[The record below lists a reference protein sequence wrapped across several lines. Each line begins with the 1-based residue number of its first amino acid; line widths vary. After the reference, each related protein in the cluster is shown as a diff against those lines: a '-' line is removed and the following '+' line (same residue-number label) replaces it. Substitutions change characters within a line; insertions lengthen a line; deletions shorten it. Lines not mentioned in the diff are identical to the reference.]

1 VIPWPDNSTVPDD
14 VKARLE
20 AMIVA
25 DGGLLGKGLSTAFP
39 DGWAEGQTRA
49 DNAGIQEELEDL
61 LHFAFRVTNYQ
72 TRRYAYG
79 SDKVIFRLYI
89 SGSLSLLNLG
99 TGETLG
105 TRTLTAMGNK
115 EIIGSRDALTESESL
130 ELEQS
135 VAVLLTNRLV
145 DDVKERLSPGMI
157 QATVAGQHRGRV
169 VLARGY
175 LDGGFRGE
183 IFKTA
188 KGHTLRVTSVQ
199 ERLSLADWG
208 GSGPPPTAGTG
219 LSRHGAPSKGANAPR
234 LMVFV
239 PEPEME
245 VAPGVSAAELG
256 QWFSD
261 DLVESQFVVIP
272 MAADLFK
279 SKQVEAAIVNVDAAK
294 IGLGAMVKPDIL
306 VVPEVLRY
314 AKYEQRDDEREA
326 DVFILELV
334 VSCTFIDVATGTVL
348 YGTTTS
354 LDKSEVLQDWGRSTD
369 VEESFKKLVM
379 DASRGL
385 AGEAGKEFK
394 PRRAYGK
401 VKSAADANGQI
412 TWTLDS
418 VPLGLGTVAE
428 VLMRSKE
435 FKDPSTG
442 ESIGFVE
449 DLIGTVK
456 VTGSKG
462 KASKEQGQVVIA
474 TVPLGPGHRVRAVV
488 GTASSDR
495 RIVRM
500 GDVSI
505 EISGAPGLT
514 ESEVRTA
521 LSGAL
526 HTNGH
531 FRTALGAHGRQVLK
545 QAGAELGSGSY
556 QVDDS
561 TSEMPMEAATHQ
573 VDLQVKAS
581 AAPAKTKGK
590 MISRD
595 YRFDVT
601 ASLTDLESGEGT
613 MLNGCKT
620 CPTSVYTMWEG
631 KALKARQVKGKVVMG
646 LRDEDAGNHVKGVA
660 FKGMTELMRRLRLLS
675 DKAK

>member
-1 VIPWPDNSTVPDD
+1 
-14 VKARLE
+14 
-20 AMIVA
+20 MA
-25 DGGLLGKGLSTAFP
+25 D
-39 DGWAEGQTRA
+39 
-49 DNAGIQEELEDL
+49 
-61 LHFAFRVTNYQ
+61 
-72 TRRYAYG
+72 
-79 SDKVIFRLYI
+79 
-89 SGSLSLLNLG
+89 
-99 TGETLG
+99 
-105 TRTLTAMGNK
+105 K
-115 EIIGSRDALTESESL
+115 EIIGSREALTEAEALAL
-130 ELEQS
+130 EKS

-145 DDVKERLSPGMI
+145 DDVKERLSPGII

-183 IFKTA
+183 IFKTD

-199 ERLSLADWG
+199 ERLSLAEWG
-208 GSGPPPTAGTG
+208 GSGPPPIAGTG
-219 LSRHGAPSKGANAPR
+219 LSRHGAPSVGANAPR

-239 PEPEME
+239 AEPEAE

-272 MAADLFK
+272 MSADLFS

-306 VVPEVLRY
+306 VIPEVLRQ
-314 AKYEQRDDEREA
+314 ATYEQRDDEREA
-326 DVFILELV
+326 DIFTLELV

-354 LDKSEVLQDWGRSTD
+354 LSKDEVLQDWGRSTD
-369 VEESFKKLVM
+369 VMESFKKLSM

-385 AGEAGKEFK
+385 AEQAGKEFK

-412 TWTLDS
+412 TWTIDS
-418 VPLGLGTVAE
+418 VPLGLGTIAE

-435 FKDPSTG
+435 FKDSSG
-442 ESIGFVE
+442 KSIGFVE

-474 TVPLGPGHRVRAVV
+474 TTPLGPGHRVRAVV
-488 GTASSDR
+488 GTASGDR
-495 RIVRM
+495 RIVRL
-500 GDVSI
+500 GDLSI
-505 EISGAPGLT
+505 DISGAPGLT
-514 ESEVRTA
+514 ESAVRTT

-545 QAGAELGSGSY
+545 RAGAELGSGSY

-561 TSEMPMEAATHQ
+561 SSEMPMDAATHQ
-573 VDLQVKAS
+573 VDIQVKAS

-601 ASLTDLESGEGT
+601 ASLTDLESGEGA

-620 CPTSVYTMWEG
+620 CPTSVYTMWQG
-631 KALKARQVKGKVVMG
+631 KTLKARQMKGKAIMG

-660 FKGMTELMRRLRLLS
+660 FDGMTELMRRLRLLS

>member
-1 VIPWPDNSTVPDD
+1 V
-14 VKARLE
+14 
-20 AMIVA
+20 
-25 DGGLLGKGLSTAFP
+25 
-39 DGWAEGQTRA
+39 
-49 DNAGIQEELEDL
+49 DL
-61 LHFAFRVTNYQ
+61 LTQ
-72 TRRYAYG
+72 
-79 SDKVIFRLYI
+79 
-89 SGSLSLLNLG
+89 
-99 TGETLG
+99 
-105 TRTLTAMGNK
+105 
-115 EIIGSRDALTESESL
+115 
-130 ELEQS
+130 
-135 VAVLLTNRLV
+135 RLV
-145 DDVKERLSPGMI
+145 TDVKERLSPGLI
-157 QATVAGQHRGRV
+157 QTTVAGQHRGRV

-183 IFKTA
+183 IFKTD
-188 KGHTLRVTSVQ
+188 KGKTLRVTSVQ
-199 ERLSLADWG
+199 ERLSLAEWG
-208 GSGPPPTAGTG
+208 GSGPPPIAGTP
-219 LSRHGAPSKGANAPR
+219 LSRHGAPSVGANAPR

-239 PEPEME
+239 PNPDET

-272 MAADLFK
+272 MSADLFS

-306 VVPEVLRY
+306 VVPEILRQATY
-314 AKYEQRDDEREA
+314 TQRDDEREA
-326 DVFILELV
+326 DIFTLELV

-354 LDKSEVLQDWGRSTD
+354 LSKDEVLQDWGRQTD
-369 VEESFKKLVM
+369 VMESFKKLAM

-385 AGEAGKEFK
+385 AGQAGKEFK

-401 VKSAADANGQI
+401 IKSAADANGQV

-418 VPLGLGTVAE
+418 APLGLGTVAE

-442 ESIGFVE
+442 KSIGFVE

-462 KASKEQGQVVIA
+462 KATKEQGRVLVA
-474 TVPLGPGHRVRAVV
+474 VVPLGPGHRVRAVV
-488 GTASSDR
+488 GTASGDR

-505 EISGAPGLT
+505 DISGAPGLT
-514 ESEVRTA
+514 ESAVRTT

-531 FRTALGAHGRQVLK
+531 FRTALGAHGRKVLE

-556 QVDDS
+556 QVDES
-561 TSEMPMEAATHQ
+561 TSEMPMDPATHQ
-573 VDLQVKAS
+573 VDIQVKAS
-581 AAPAKTKGK
+581 AAPAKKKGK

-601 ASLTDLESGEGT
+601 ASLTDLESGEGA
-613 MLNGCKT
+613 MLKGCKT
-620 CPTSVYTMWEG
+620 CPTRVYTMWKG
-631 KALKARQVKGKVVMG
+631 KTLKARQRKGEVVMG
-646 LRDEDAGNHVKGVA
+646 LRDEDAGNHVKGVV
-660 FKGMTELMRRLRLLS
+660 FDGMTELMRRLRLLS